1 MNKEEILEKSRKE
14 KSDEGLIAAENQ
26 GRKIGI
32 GVFCGVFVFI
42 ILFNFF
48 YGQPNYAPMGMFWA
62 FLAAEAYPKYKFT
75 QRKGYLLI
83 VVAGAIACIASLGS
97 FIITTLR

>member
-32 GVFCGVFVFI
+32 GEFCGVFVFI

-48 YGQPNYAPMGMFWA
+48 TVNRIMHRWECFGL
-62 FLAAEAYPKYKFT
+62 FLLLKHT
-75 QRKGYLLI
+75 QNTNLLSAKDI
-83 VVAGAIACIASLGS
+83 CLLLLLELLLVLPLWVAS
-97 FIITTLR
+97 

>member
-48 YGQPNYAPMGMFWA
+48 YGQPNYGVV
-62 FLAAEAYPKYKFT
+62 ET
-75 QRKGYLLI
+75 VIGSGYRF
-83 VVAGAIACIASLGS
+83 VGLGE
-97 FIITTLR
+97 

>member
-42 ILFNFF
+42 ILFNI
-48 YGQPNYAPMGMFWA
+48 
-62 FLAAEAYPKYKFT
+62 FLRSTELCT
-75 QRKGYLLI
+75 DGN
-83 VVAGAIACIASLGS
+83 VLGFS
-97 FIITTLR
+97 CC